1 MKRKFYIYMGY
12 IALAFGILFFLS
24 GCKSAELITLESAAS
39 IIQLQTGREVSRSLE
54 DKDVVLGKPVYA
66 KIQIEYEPINP
77 YTKEDVYEEIVA
89 ILEENHW
96 ERDKDNIVP
105 DAVSGS
111 LQQGDFKILTTVLI
125 QPDKNLVTLYM
136 EVHRNP

>member
-1 MKRKFYIYMGY
+1 MGY